1 MHHRQR
7 RAPRLRRARRQH
19 EAVDAG
25 AVRVVAEGG
34 LAAHAAGVAAA
45 ASCGKAP
52 PLSWRLCWQLGM
64 LRSPSCV
71 QKSLLPPPPPLRPP
85 PPPLPLRRLQRHG
98 AEAEAGADGEAA
110 AAGETALLI
119 FALHILPLLFPAR
132 QSAWFGVG
140 I

>member
-1 MHHRQR
+1 MHRRQR
-7 RAPRLRRARRQH
+7 RAPRLRWARRQH

-45 ASCGKAP
+45 ASCGKTP

-71 QKSLLPPPPPLRPP
+71 QKSLPPPPPPLQSPL
-85 PPPLPLRRLQRHG
+85 PPLPLRRLQRRG

-110 AAGETALLI
+110 AAGETALL
-119 FALHILPLLFPAR
+119 FFVLNILLSFLAR
-132 QSAWFGVG
+132 QPAWFGVG
-140 I
+140 V